1 MTIRKA
7 QIKDSV
13 SLVENNLRMAY
24 ETEGKRLNKI
34 ILQKGVS
41 AVLKFPEKGFYLIA
55 EINGTVAGSLMITN
69 EWSDWRNSTFWWIQ
83 SVYVLPE
90 FRKKGIYRKLYREV
104 KRLAK
109 KEKNVCGIRLYVEKN
124 NIKAQKVYEKT
135 GMECSHYIM
144 FEVES

>member
-7 QIKDSV
+7 QIKDCV

-124 NIKAQKVYEKT
+124 NIKAQKVY
-135 GMECSHYIM
+135 
-144 FEVES
+144 